1 MGSCSEDLLKRDT
14 IVQSEFEFDGSFK
27 NYNFFSFNIA
37 CMCHY
42 TAVVGDEISLPYN
55 SANVRPAIIKSLP
68 FQIVKI
74 YGKLY
79 INASTTTI
87 VVLKQSYKI
96 DQSYF
101 TKKIDQYLY
110 IKTKI

>member
-1 MGSCSEDLLKRDT
+1 VGSCFEGLLKRDT

-87 VVLKQSYKI
+87 VTLNKVLKLINLLSQRKLI
-96 DQSYF
+96 DPFY
-101 TKKIDQYLY
+101 
-110 IKTKI
+110 